1 MSMLKPNSG
10 DVDKERLA
18 REIDMVHL
26 AGKDSSCAIPVVGR
40 YFNNEFITWLGK
52 CLTQGRGDD
61 ISPEIFE
68 RRLSV
73 IRQFAL
79 CLTSYAPKASFMQWR
94 HKAV

>member
-1 MSMLKPNSG
+1 MSILKPNSG

-61 ISPEIFE
+61 ISPPIFE
-68 RRLSV
+68 RRLSE
-73 IRQFAL
+73 IRQFCAL
-79 CLTSYAPKASFMQWR
+79 LDKLRSKGIIHAMET
-94 HKAV
+94 